1 MGEYDVGLV
10 ACDIDGCL
18 NRGKTHTLD
27 VKTLAQLISYN
38 TDSAVMGT
46 PVLTLISGR
55 PQPFVEAYA
64 NLLGVNSP
72 CICENGALAY
82 LPGED
87 RVLIHEAITPETLAA
102 VLVCRDRLRRKIV
115 EGLPAA
121 IEVGKEVCTSLNPL
135 RAARGNVLTVEALH
149 DIVAGEID
157 ADLFEVTHSASAVDV
172 TPKGVNKATG
182 LAWLSQLC
190 GIGPSNMIGIG
201 DAAGDLPFLGMV
213 GYAGAP
219 ANASEAVKKQVMYV
233 SKKEYVEGVMD
244 VIRYFLAELS
254 RDNDESE
261 RHRR

>member
-1 MGEYDVGLV
+1 MGNYSVGLV

-27 VKTLAQLISYN
+27 VKNLARLNSYN
-38 TDSAVMGT
+38 KNSVVTGT

-87 RVLIHEAITPETLAA
+87 RVLFHETITQDILTA
-102 VLVCRDRLRRKIV
+102 VLVFRDRLRRKIV
-115 EGLPAA
+115 DGFPAA
-121 IEVGKEVCTSLNPL
+121 IEAGKEVCTSLNPL
-135 RAARGNVLTVEALH
+135 RPAHGKVLTVEELH

-182 LAWLSQLC
+182 LAWLSQLY
-190 GIGPSNMIGIG
+190 GIRPSNMIGIG
-201 DAAGDLPFLGMV
+201 DAAGDLPFLAMV
-213 GYAGAP
+213 GHAGAP
-219 ANASEAVKKQVMYV
+219 ANASEAVRKQVMYV
-233 SKKEYVEGVMD
+233 SDKENVEGVMD

-254 RDNDESE
+254 HENDESA